1 MAYQPNDPFRGDM
14 TEDEIRHQARL
25 NSLDNELQPD
35 PELAEGPASGAK
47 VAMFA
52 IAIAVVLGAVFYGLN
67 NTTVNQA
74 GTTPP
79 SQTAQTQPANPAAA
93 SRHARR
99 DAEAQQR
106 AWHDHAARRPIAR
119 PRRSPIRRDRTI
131 DPSANPPASKH
142 HSPSLRLTLRSGPIA
157 RCFLLAASTE
167 HLVEFAAGK
176 AVGEFVESPL
186 LRHFARGLHEAG
198 PGGARERAADADA
211 ADAEISGFLDRQ
223 SGGADQQIDR
233 LWMHRLHHR

>member
-79 SQTAQTQPANPAAA
+79 SQTAQTQPANPAAPPGM
-93 SRHARR
+93 R
-99 DAEAQQR
+99 DVTPKPNSEPGMTTG
-106 AWHDHAARRPIAR
+106 AATNRPTPPQSNPTGSEI
-119 PRRSPIRRDRTI
+119 DR
-131 DPSANPPASKH
+131 SANPPASK
-142 HSPSLRLTLRSGPIA
+142 
-157 RCFLLAASTE
+157 
-167 HLVEFAAGK
+167 
-176 AVGEFVESPL
+176 
-186 LRHFARGLHEAG
+186 
-198 PGGARERAADADA
+198 
-211 ADAEISGFLDRQ
+211 
-223 SGGADQQIDR
+223 
-233 LWMHRLHHR
+233 

>member
-1 MAYQPNDPFRGDM
+1 MAYQPNDPFRGHM

-79 SQTAQTQPANPAAA
+79 SQTAQTQPANPA
-93 SRHARR
+93 SPPGMR
-99 DAEAQQR
+99 DVTPKSNTQPGMTTGATN
-106 AWHDHAARRPIAR
+106 RPT
-119 PRRSPIRRDRTI
+119 PPQSSPAGTEVDR
-131 DPSANPPASKH
+131 SANPPDK
-142 HSPSLRLTLRSGPIA
+142 P
-157 RCFLLAASTE
+157 
-167 HLVEFAAGK
+167 
-176 AVGEFVESPL
+176 
-186 LRHFARGLHEAG
+186 
-198 PGGARERAADADA
+198 DN
-211 ADAEISGFLDRQ
+211 
-223 SGGADQQIDR
+223 
-233 LWMHRLHHR
+233 

>member
-106 AWHDHAARRPIAR
+106 AWHDHRRGDQSPDPAAVQSDGIGHRPFGQ
-119 PRRSPIRRDRTI
+119 
-131 DPSANPPASKH
+131 SAGQQVVRVCNSTHIEAAG
-142 HSPSLRLTLRSGPIA
+142 RIA
-157 RCFLLAASTE
+157 RCFLLAAST
-167 HLVEFAAGK
+167 
-176 AVGEFVESPL
+176 
-186 LRHFARGLHEAG
+186 
-198 PGGARERAADADA
+198 
-211 ADAEISGFLDRQ
+211 
-223 SGGADQQIDR
+223 
-233 LWMHRLHHR
+233 